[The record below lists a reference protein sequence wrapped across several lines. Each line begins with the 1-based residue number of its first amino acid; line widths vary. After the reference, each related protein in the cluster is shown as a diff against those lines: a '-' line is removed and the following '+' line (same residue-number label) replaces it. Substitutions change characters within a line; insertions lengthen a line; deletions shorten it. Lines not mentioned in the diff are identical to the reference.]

1 MRSGMRPL
9 LPELIFVRFVRSPV
23 MPKLIEQPFAAFD
36 LDLLDELF
44 GGEALQIAQDGGE
57 TVRKTVTVRKRVSLR
72 ISMSTSVWQRAAW
85 LRRVLLRL
93 ISKPGHYT
101 VHADP

>member
-57 TVRKTVTVRKRVSLR
+57 TVRKRVSLR

>member
-1 MRSGMRPL
+1 MLR
-9 LPELIFVRFVRSPV
+9 
-23 MPKLIEQPFAAFD
+23 
-36 LDLLDELF
+36 LDELF
-44 GGEALQIAQDGGE
+44 GGEALQIALDGGE
-57 TVRKTVTVRKRVSLR
+57 TVRKRVSLR

-93 ISKPGHYT
+93 IPKPGHYT

>member
-1 MRSGMRPL
+1 MRWGMRPL

-36 LDLLDELF
+36 LDLFAELF

-57 TVRKTVTVRKRVSLR
+57 TVRKRVSLR

-101 VHADP
+101 ATLIP

>member
-1 MRSGMRPL
+1 MRWEMRPL

-57 TVRKTVTVRKRVSLR
+57 TVRKRVSLR
-72 ISMSTSVWQRAAW
+72 ITMSTSVWQRAAW